1 MNQGNQV
8 LILSL
13 QVE

>member
-1 MNQGNQV
+1 MQ

-13 QVE
+13 QGYNQMG